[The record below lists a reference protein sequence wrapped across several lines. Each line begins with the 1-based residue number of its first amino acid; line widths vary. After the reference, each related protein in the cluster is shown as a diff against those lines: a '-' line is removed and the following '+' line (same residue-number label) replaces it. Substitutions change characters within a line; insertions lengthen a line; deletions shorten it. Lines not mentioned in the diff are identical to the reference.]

1 LIQRPQ
7 PIVVFFDSDQNLDS
21 HSRIENFF
29 ILDKNAPD
37 VERAILVHPFLK
49 TVHAVLD
56 AENGPVK

>member
-1 LIQRPQ
+1 MIGK
-7 PIVVFFDSDQNLDS
+7 
-21 HSRIENFF
+21 HSLIENFF

-37 VERAILVHPFLK
+37 EERAILGHPILK